1 MDEKKKTQDAAGN
14 IIPDLYDR
22 IKAAADDFDQ
32 GEVDDLANI
41 LYTLIKA
48 CGAANVSVI
57 ATAAITDGA
66 EDMAMTGGHQ
76 GRVSLNM
83 GCLSEIMGRML
94 EGQSPQAIELI
105 LRVFFKDLAEYLPF
119 VSVEVETSQA
129 DGPRK
134 KGS

>member
-1 MDEKKKTQDAAGN
+1 MDEKEKTQNAAGA

-32 GEVDDLANI
+32 GKVDDLTNI

-94 EGQSPQAIELI
+94 EGQPPHVIELT
-105 LRVFFKDLAEYLPF
+105 LRVFLRDLAEHLPF
-119 VSVEVETSQA
+119 VSFEVDTRQA